1 MFDRVVLGLDVG
13 SYAVKA
19 VQLRAGLRDV
29 EFVRFEQLVLPP
41 DAPPEEVEATIHLFI
56 QRKELPLEFL
66 VTALSTDR
74 GTQRHLRFPFSGA
87 KRVAAAV
94 DFEIE
99 EELPMQLES
108 TIRTHEQVLAR
119 PDQTEVLVAI
129 APREEVQAHLDSM
142 ARMDFDP
149 RVIEVEGA
157 SLANLFRYLNL
168 SDLPRLVLDIGHRKT
183 NLALI
188 VDGRPVMLRHI
199 PAAGRHLTE
208 ALAREHDLSFETAE
222 SLKHEAGV
230 FEPGSTKPLSRAL
243 RDVLERLV
251 HETTRSVQSMVS
263 DPLGATAP
271 TEIVL
276 VGGSA
281 VLRGLPD
288 FFAERTGIPCR
299 RLRIEREDEGA
310 VAFANEGVAAFAQ
323 AASLALRGS
332 ATERTT
338 QMDFRQGDLR
348 YTADLSSLRNQL
360 QLAVALFG
368 LALLLWVAS
377 AASRMLTAESRVEA
391 LRAEVAS
398 IFHQTFPDSR
408 REGSP
413 LAAMEEEF
421 AETQQLAEHLGVTG
435 RGLSALDALREISSR
450 VPTGLD
456 ISLDEV
462 RLERN
467 SIVTRGHTNDLASAD
482 RLRSQLAGFE
492 GFGRVVIS
500 DVTTDA
506 RRGGKTFTMKIRLED
521 GE

>member
-19 VQLRAGLRDV
+19 VELRAGLRSV
-29 EFVRFEQLVLPP
+29 EFVRFEQLVLPR
-41 DAPPEEVEATIHLFI
+41 DASLEEVEATIHLFV
-56 QRKELPLEFL
+56 QQMDLPLEFL
-66 VTALSTDR
+66 VTALGSDR

-94 DFEIE
+94 DFELE

-108 TIRTHEQVLAR
+108 TIRTHVQVLAR

-129 APREEVQAHLDSM
+129 APREEVEAHLDTM

-149 RVIEVEGA
+149 HIVEVEGA
-157 SLANLFRYLNL
+157 SLANLFQFLDL
-168 SDLPRLVLDIGHRKT
+168 SDLPRLVLDVGHSKT

-188 VDGRPVMLRHI
+188 VDGRPVLLRHI

-208 ALAREHDLSFETAE
+208 ALARERKLSFEAAE
-222 SLKHEAGV
+222 ALKHESGV
-230 FEPGSTKPLSRAL
+230 FETGSTKPLSRAL

-271 TEIVL
+271 TEIVM

-281 VLRGLPD
+281 ALPGLPQY
-288 FFAERTGIPCR
+288 FAERTGIPCR
-299 RLRIEREDEGA
+299 RLPIEREDEGGEG
-310 VAFANEGVAAFAQ
+310 FAEAGVAFAQ
-323 AASLALRGS
+323 AGALALRGS
-332 ATERTT
+332 TTERTT
-338 QMDFRQGDLR
+338 QMDFRQADLE

-360 QLAVALFG
+360 QFAVALFG
-368 LALLLWVAS
+368 LALLLWVTS

-398 IFHQTFPDSR
+398 IFHQTFPDSVR
-408 REGSP
+408 KGDA
-413 LAAMEEEF
+413 LAAMEEELG
-421 AETQQLAEHLGVTG
+421 ETQQLAEHLGVTG
-435 RGLSALDALREISSR
+435 RGLSALDALREISAR
-450 VPTGLD
+450 VPVGLD
-456 ISLDEV
+456 ISFDEV
-462 RLERN
+462 RVERS
-467 SIVTRGHTNDLASAD
+467 SIVTRGHTNDLTSAD

-500 DVTTDA
+500 DVTTDT

-521 GE
+521 SE